1 MAKTDDTTADLYAL
15 PLDEFTDARNARAK
29 ELASA
34 GDKERAAAVRALKKP
49 SVPAWAVDQVARK
62 HPKDVDALFDIGAR
76 LRDAQR
82 KLMRS
87 GDTGAVKDAQ
97 AAERAAVK
105 DLVAKA
111 KAILTDAGN
120 KPNEATLERIADT
133 FYATAVDEDG
143 RERVRTGTLDKELKR
158 VGFGDIGELTVVPT
172 AGAPGKEERPR
183 ARSARLE
190 KEAAKLQA
198 KAEVEESAADEAEG
212 LSEKLQAEAEE
223 SRARADEARE
233 KARFARRRAT
243 EARREAEKA
252 ARRAERG

>member
-1 MAKTDDTTADLYAL
+1 MASGDDITAELYAL
-15 PLDEFTDARNARAK
+15 PLDEFTGARNARAK
-29 ELASA
+29 ELASS
-34 GDKERAAAVRALKKP
+34 GDKDRAAAIKAVKKP

-62 HPKDVDALFDIGAR
+62 HAKDLEALFDLGAQ

-87 GDTGAVKDAQ
+87 GDTDAVRDAQ

-105 DLVAKA
+105 GLVAKA
-111 KAILTDAGN
+111 KAILTEAGY
-120 KPNEATLERIADT
+120 KPNEGTLERIADT
-133 FYATAVDEDG
+133 FYATAVDEEG

-158 VGFGDIGELTVVPT
+158 VGFGDIGELTVVPS
-172 AGAPGKEERPR
+172 GAKKEEKPK

-198 KAEVEESAADEAEG
+198 KADEEETAADEAEA
-212 LSEKLQAEAEE
+212 LSEKLQTDAEE
-223 SRARADEARE
+223 ARGRADEARE

-243 EARREAEKA
+243 ETRREANKA
-252 ARRAERG
+252 ARRADRG